1 MIVKEE
7 KEKQQDLIQF
17 IKLMQEVAE
26 LPEEQRKKVAY
37 FAQGVIAATERKV
50 AIINE

>member
-1 MIVKEE
+1 MIEVEGG
-7 KEKQQDLIQF
+7 KQQDLIQF
-17 IKLMQEVAE
+17 IKLVQEVAE
-26 LPEEQRKKVAY
+26 LPEEQRKKVVY